1 LAKCKHHKY
10 FDLAKARRLIIAIL
24 DFGQN
29 GIQLI
34 TALQCKMF
42 AEKSTLISLGDAAT
56 FVSENLKKEKLVR
69 KLDRKIIQI
78 DCAVC

>member
-10 FDLAKARRLIIAIL
+10 FDLAKAMRLIIAIL

-78 DCAVC
+78 DCAVW